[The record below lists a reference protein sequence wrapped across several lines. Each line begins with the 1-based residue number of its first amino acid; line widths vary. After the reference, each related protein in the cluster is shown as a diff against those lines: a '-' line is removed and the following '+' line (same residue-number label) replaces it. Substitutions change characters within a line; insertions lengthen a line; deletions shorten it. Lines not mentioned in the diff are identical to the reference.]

1 MSNIDAIKKVNGPC
15 VVLAG
20 AGTGKT
26 YTIVE
31 KIKYLIE
38 KGVKADKIV
47 CITFSN
53 EAANNVMLRVEKLLG
68 ILHLNN
74 EYKPIIKTFHSFSA
88 DLIRKYGDRIEINK
102 DFKILDPDQA
112 KVILHRNF
120 KINAANCHKYIASIG
135 TAKDLGVKLEEFQNF
150 LAERMKDFEGVDLEK
165 RLENLNF
172 EFQTLHLKNEY
183 NKKKKIVAD
192 IKRIKNIIE
201 LRKFVNA
208 WNAYEKLKK
217 KGNYQDYS
225 DLNVNSL
232 HLLKENREICNDFD
246 YVIVD
251 EFQDTNKL
259 QLDFLI
265 QLAFHGNITVVG
277 DPNQSIYRFR
287 GAYKNNLNLFKQAF
301 NVGEKDIFNLAQS
314 YRSPNKVLK
323 AAHKL
328 ILNNYENK
336 DECFFVE
343 NVHGKEGENVEVYEM
358 KNARE
363 EARKIVELVKRE
375 VQNGS
380 SFEDICIMFR
390 AHQHGRIIKK
400 YLENDGIPFH
410 SVAKSSLLKQKS
422 IKTARDY
429 LIVLD
434 KIKRKDKGGEEAWW
448 DLAYQLNFNQED
460 LIKIGKTIKEFNK
473 KNEKKIDDEKKEE
486 PEIKDNQEMLS
497 IYLFN
502 NLENIV
508 SEKGRM
514 AAKILI
520 EKIKAMIVFIDK
532 PISEILQEIYKI
544 SGLVNEQKTR
554 EEKEIMLNLNKFFEL
569 AKVHEELYDSDMSNF
584 LYYLDLLE
592 SLGIEIQAS
601 ELEEAGVRLMTS
613 HATKGLEYKIVIISN
628 MAQGRFPIERYVGNV
643 LIPTELLPEVKNE
656 IKGMNEEDREEYV
669 KSYEKYNQL
678 LEERRLCYVSFT
690 RAKEKLILTYA
701 SEYSSKAFSPSVFL
715 NEVDYK
721 KNTDFTFILDSDIK
735 CGDEVDFDKKS
746 ESGNFLNAHDFEE
759 KIKTNIV
766 EKKEENKRLSPSAL
780 LLFDECQKKF
790 EYKYVYNM
798 PDKKTVSWEAMR
810 LGSFVHLVLEKGV
823 SQLFNKIEQYLELAK
838 EMSLDEDWESVSL
851 NEAETLIRVFFE
863 RNNGKYDNRTKTEQY
878 LPLHLSG
885 IDFMGFADRI
895 DVKEDGVEIIDYK
908 TGKTNVSPKDR
919 NWQLGFY
926 ALAAEKKYGN
936 VRKVV
941 LDMLK
946 QERPL
951 EFNIDEKG
959 NAVCISSKFID
970 GFNIYNVRDELID
983 TARKIQEAYKS
994 GFKPCSIEDNCDF
1007 CNEYVYGL

>member
-1 MSNIDAIKKVNGPC
+1 MSNVDAIKKIKGPC
-15 VVLAG
+15 VILAG

-26 YTIVE
+26 HTIVE

-38 KGVKADKIV
+38 NGIKPDKIV

-74 EYKPIIKTFHSFSA
+74 SDKPVIKTFHSFSA
-88 DLIRKYGDRIEINK
+88 DLIRKYGDRIEISK

-120 KINAANCHKYIASIG
+120 KINVGNCHKYIASIG
-135 TAKDLGVKLEEFQNF
+135 TAKDLGIKLEEFQNF
-150 LAERMKDFEGVDLEK
+150 LADGMKSFEGVDLEK

-172 EFQTLHLKNEY
+172 EFQTLHLKSEH
-183 NKKKKIVAD
+183 KKKKELVED
-192 IKRIKNIIE
+192 IKKIKDLIE
-201 LRKFVNA
+201 LKKFVNS

-232 HLLKENREICNDFD
+232 SLLKKNSEISMEFD

-265 QLAFHGNITVVG
+265 ELAGNGNITVVG

-343 NVHGKEGENVEVYEM
+343 NVHGIDGDNIEVYEM

-363 EARKIVELVKRE
+363 EARKIVELVNKE
-375 VQNGS
+375 VKNGS
-380 SFEDICIMFR
+380 SFEDICILFR

-400 YLENDGIPFH
+400 YLENEKIPFH

-429 LIVLD
+429 LIILD
-434 KIKRKDKGGEEAWW
+434 KLKKKEKGGEEAWW

-460 LIKIGKTIKEFNK
+460 LVKIGKVIKEFTK
-473 KNEKKIDDEKKEE
+473 KNEKKIDDKKKEDSE
-486 PEIKDNQEMLS
+486 QKSEEVLS
-497 IYLFN
+497 VHLFN
-502 NLENIV
+502 KLEEIV
-508 SEKGRM
+508 SDKGRM

-520 EKIKAMIVFIDK
+520 EKIKSMIPFIDK
-532 PISEILQEIYKI
+532 PISEILKEIYKI

-554 EEKEIMLNLNKFFEL
+554 EEKEIMLNMNKFLEL

-584 LYYLDLLE
+584 LYYLGLLE

-613 HATKGLEYKIVIISN
+613 HATKGLEYKTVIISN
-628 MAQGRFPIERYVGNV
+628 LAQGRFPIERYVGNA

-656 IKGMNEEDREEYV
+656 IKGLSKEDKEEYV
-669 KSYEKYNQL
+669 KAYEKYNQL

-690 RAKEKLILTYA
+690 RAKEKLILSYA
-701 SEYSSKAFSPSVFL
+701 SEYSGKASSPSVFL

-721 KNTDFTFILDSDIK
+721 KNPDFTFLLDNDIK
-735 CGDEVDFDKKS
+735 CTDELDFDKKF
-746 ESGNFLNAHDFEE
+746 ESGSFLNAHDFEE
-759 KIKTNIV
+759 KIKNNVV
-766 EKKEENKRLSPSAL
+766 EKKEENKKLSPSAL
-780 LLFDECQKKF
+780 LLFDECQKQF

-798 PDKKTVSWEAMR
+798 PDKKPVSWEAMR
-810 LGSFVHLVLEKGV
+810 LGSFVHLVLDKGV
-823 SQLFNKIEQYLELAK
+823 KELFNKVEKFLELAK

-851 NEAETLIRVFFE
+851 IEAETLIRVFFE
-863 RNNGKYDNRTKTEQY
+863 RNNGRYDGKTKTEQY

-885 IDFMGFADRI
+885 IDFIGFADRI
-895 DVKEDGVEIIDYK
+895 DIKESGVEIIDYK
-908 TGKTNVSPKDR
+908 TGKYNISPKDR

-936 VRKVV
+936 VKKVV

-946 QERPL
+946 QEKPL

-959 NAVCISSKFID
+959 NAVCVSSKFID
-970 GFNIYNVRDELID
+970 GFNIYKVRDELID
-983 TARKIQEAYKS
+983 TAHKIQEAYKS

-1007 CNEYVYGL
+1007 CNEYVYNL